1 MVTVLEDDDTYTQ
14 ACTSMCTVLANAQ
27 LNGNAVF
34 VFLRHLIMNLLAV
47 KLKDRQGRRESGV

>member
-14 ACTSMCTVLANAQ
+14 ACTSMCTVLANTQ
-27 LNGNAVF
+27 INGNTVF
-34 VFLRHLIMNLLAV
+34 VLLRHLIMNLLAV